1 MKTVLITGAASG
13 LGWALSRQAFAL
25 GHRVILVDMNAALLA
40 SRADTLAAEDPAR
53 VTFRDL
59 DVTDGDAVQALVNWV
74 QDNEPSLDILVNNA
88 GITHRSLAEKTRM
101 AVFRKVMA
109 VDWQAPVE
117 LAIGFLPLL
126 KKSRGGIINIGS
138 MAGWMPVLGRAGY
151 CSAKSALSQFFEVLR
166 GEVARDGVHILMAYP
181 SFLDTPIET
190 NALGH
195 DGRPASHKRSMVGD
209 MRSPEWM
216 AELVFDAYAKKKKR
230 LFPNRFTWFASLLWR
245 LLPDLYQR
253 MMQRKFASELNQ

>member
-40 SRADTLAAEDPAR
+40 SRADTLAGEDPAR

-59 DVTDGDAVQALVNWV
+59 DVTDGDAVQALVHWV
-74 QDNEPSLDILVNNA
+74 RDNELSLDVLVNNA

-117 LAIGFLPLL
+117 LAVGFLPLL

-216 AELVFDAYAKKKKR
+216 AELVFEAYAKKKKR
-230 LFPNRFTWFASLLWR
+230 LFPDRFTWFASLLWR

>member
-1 MKTVLITGAASG
+1 
-13 LGWALSRQAFAL
+13 LSRQAFAL

-40 SRADTLAAEDPAR
+40 SRADTLAAEEPAR

-101 AVFRKVMA
+101 AVFRKVM
-109 VDWQAPVE
+109 
-117 LAIGFLPLL
+117 AIGFLPLL

-195 DGRPASHKRSMVGD
+195 DVRPASHKRSMVGD

-216 AELVFDAYAKKKKR
+216 AELVFDAYAKKK
-230 LFPNRFTWFASLLWR
+230 
-245 LLPDLYQR
+245 
-253 MMQRKFASELNQ
+253 

>member
-1 MKTVLITGAASG
+1 MAMDDALHGTNGLFAAPWRVCGA
-13 LGWALSRQAFAL
+13 
-25 GHRVILVDMNAALLA
+25 VV
-40 SRADTLAAEDPAR
+40 
-53 VTFRDL
+53 V
-59 DVTDGDAVQALVNWV
+59 
-74 QDNEPSLDILVNNA
+74 
-88 GITHRSLAEKTRM
+88 
-101 AVFRKVMA
+101 
-109 VDWQAPVE
+109 
-117 LAIGFLPLL
+117 
-126 KKSRGGIINIGS
+126 
-138 MAGWMPVLGRAGY
+138 MPVLGRAGY

-230 LFPNRFTWFASLLWR
+230 LFPDRFTWFASLLWR